1 MSLLIFKLVSISFKA
16 VLTPFVP
23 LRPALSPNYLS
34 DLVWTLFFS
43 FLLFKSFHLHCHLS
57 PRPFLNSTPSSPH
70 HIISLLISNFPK
82 GLGHYLLTY
91 RLLVTT
97 QVTATDYILWNH
109 SYQIQSV
116 YVSFHSLK
124 TTSQSLTM
132 LFKKFLLVF
141 DCRLLLLLISCHTD
155 SHSLLIILSFLSP
168 NVSSWKFSV
177 VVFLFALFFKTMNS
191 DLMHMVWLPKMNNF
205 QVIVVCWTWIL
216 SQQCKYTSQRTFITF
231 NFLLS
236 TINLQCSCYHQ
247 VPI

>member
-1 MSLLIFKLVSISFKA
+1 MSLLTFKLVSISFKA

-82 GLGHYLLTY
+82 GLGCYLLTY
-91 RLLVTT
+91 RLSVTT
-97 QVTATDYILWNH
+97 QVTAMDYILWNH

-132 LFKKFLLVF
+132 LFKKISPSVWLQAPHPSYLLSHRF
-141 DCRLLLLLISCHTD
+141 TFFTDYSFFPFTECLILKILCGC
-155 SHSLLIILSFLSP
+155 LSF
-168 NVSSWKFSV
+168 
-177 VVFLFALFFKTMNS
+177 
-191 DLMHMVWLPKMNNF
+191 
-205 QVIVVCWTWIL
+205 C
-216 SQQCKYTSQRTFITF
+216 
-231 NFLLS
+231 NFLQNNELWS
-236 TINLQCSCYHQ
+236 HAHGMTFKDE
-247 VPI
+247 